1 MSSSPIRLL
10 RGFATVGGWTM
21 ASRILGFLRD
31 VMIAALLGAGPVA
44 EAFFVA
50 FRLPNMFRRFF
61 AEGAFNMAFIPLF
74 AKRLEGEG
82 KAAATGFAE
91 EAQALL
97 ATALIALTLLAQLL
111 MPWFVWA
118 LASGFEQG
126 TERTELAIAFSRICF
141 PYILF
146 ISLAALFSGIL
157 NAFGRFAAAAAAP
170 VLLNLVLIGAMA
182 LGWAL
187 GWEIGTVLAWAV
199 FAGGLAQLLLVVLA
213 TRRLGVTLR
222 LRLPRLSPDM
232 RRLVALGIPAAL
244 AGGVMQINLLV
255 GTQIASWFEGAI
267 GWLWYADRV
276 YQLPLGIVG
285 VAIGV
290 VLLPELSR
298 LVRAGETR
306 RAEAQMNRA
315 AEFALIL
322 TLPATMALVVLP
334 GLITQVL
341 FQRGAFDAGD
351 SAATATA
358 LWIYALGLPAFVL
371 QKVLQPAF
379 FAREDTQSPL
389 RYAVWSMAVN
399 VGAALALI
407 PLAGW
412 LGAAIGTTLAG
423 WAMLAML
430 WRGARAKHGGIALD
444 PRLSHRAPRALASTL
459 AMGALIAGIAHVG
472 DLAALPPWAVLTG
485 AVAGGMLGYAA
496 FGWALGAFHPGEL
509 AAALRRGPTR
519 DRPADGSGA

>member
-1 MSSSPIRLL
+1 MSAAPIRLL
-10 RGFATVGGWTM
+10 RSFATVGGWTM
-21 ASRILGFLRD
+21 ASRVLGFLRD

-74 AKRLEGEG
+74 AKRLAGEG
-82 KAAATGFAE
+82 QEAATRFAE

-97 ATALIALTLLAQLL
+97 ATALIGLTLVAQLA

-118 LASGFEQG
+118 LASGFEPG
-126 TERTELAIAFSRICF
+126 SDRTDLAIAFSRVCF
-141 PYILF
+141 PYIVF

-170 VLLNLVLIGAMA
+170 VLLNVVLIGAMA

-187 GWEIGTVLAWAV
+187 GWEIGWVLAWAV
-199 FAGGLAQLLLVVLA
+199 FAGGVAQALLVALA
-213 TRRLGVTLR
+213 ARHLGVVLR
-222 LRLPRLSPDM
+222 LRRPRLSPDM

-255 GTQIASWFEGAI
+255 GTQIASWFDGAI

-298 LVRAGETR
+298 LVRAGEEG
-306 RAEAQMNRA
+306 AAAAQMNRA

-322 TLPATMALVVLP
+322 TLPATVALVAVP
-334 GLITQVL
+334 GLITEVL
-341 FQRGAFDAGD
+341 FQRGAFGAEDT
-351 SAATATA
+351 AATATA

-379 FAREDTQSPL
+379 FAREDTRTPL
-389 RYAVWSMAVN
+389 RYAVWSMAIN
-399 VGAALALI
+399 VAAALALV
-407 PLAGW
+407 PVAGW

-430 WRGARAKHGGIALD
+430 WMGAG
-444 PRLSHRAPRALASTL
+444 RLSTRIAVDARLARRAPRCLLAAL
-459 AMGALIAGIAHVG
+459 AMGALILGWAHLGAGLG
-472 DLAALPPWAVLTG
+472 LAPWTVLALLLIMGGAGYGAAAVL
-485 AVAGGMLGYAA
+485 
-496 FGWALGAFHPGEL
+496 LGAFRPAEL
-509 AAALRRGPTR
+509 TAALRRS
-519 DRPADGSGA
+519 RPAATPEE